1 MFGDQPMQRLADW
14 HRADT
19 ELVGKFSNDEDLARL
34 KMTTHK
40 SGLHGVVNTGLEA
53 FRFDSLKLHHDGG
66 PNP

>member
-1 MFGDQPMQRLADW
+1 
-14 HRADT
+14 
-19 ELVGKFSNDEDLARL
+19 
-34 KMTTHK
+34 MTTHK